1 MIGESINKTLN
12 ICNKEKNARSHE
24 CIFLN
29 AHALP
34 RAVRALSIVYIL
46 DLFQSMLGDEPNSE
60 IPLC

>member
-1 MIGESINKTLN
+1 M
-12 ICNKEKNARSHE
+12 KEKNARSHE

-29 AHALP
+29 AHAPP
-34 RAVRALSIVYIL
+34 RAVRAPSIVYIL